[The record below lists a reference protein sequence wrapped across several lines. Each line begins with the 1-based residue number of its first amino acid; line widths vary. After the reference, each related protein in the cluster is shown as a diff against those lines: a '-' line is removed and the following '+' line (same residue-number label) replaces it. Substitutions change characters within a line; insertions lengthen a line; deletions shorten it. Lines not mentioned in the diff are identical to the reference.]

1 MDTAKKALFF
11 TLGAAV
17 AVCVVIFA
25 FLLRPGEIGD
35 TGTVPLPTRAVAVQP
50 QATTAT
56 EGGIRG
62 AQATS
67 SHANVKVDRNGR
79 CHNPKNGQFVKCPW

>member
-25 FLLRPGEIGD
+25 FLLRPGEISDAPG
-35 TGTVPLPTRAVAVQP
+35 VPHA
-50 QATTAT
+50 ATST
-56 EGGIRG
+56 EGT
-62 AQATS
+62 QAKGSQAGVT
-67 SHANVKVDRNGR
+67 VDRNGR
-79 CHNPKNGQFVKCPW
+79 CHDARNGQFVKCPW